1 MRAQSFLVASVIAA
15 VLAMQATAQQ
25 AGIKR
30 TFLGT
35 IDFPP
40 GFNTVTAIAEMPA
53 GQCAGRH
60 THPGVESGYVMDGVV
75 VLKIEGRP
83 ERTLKA
89 GEWFENPANM
99 IHDVCTAAGFKV
111 LSTYVVEKG
120 KPLASL
126 AP

>member
-1 MRAQSFLVASVIAA
+1 MALLCVAVALPIGDA
-15 VLAMQATAQQ
+15 VAQQ
-25 AGIKR
+25 QSGIKR
-30 TFLGT
+30 TPLGT

-40 GFNTVTAIAEMPA
+40 GFATVTAIAEMPA

-60 THPGVESGYVMDGVV
+60 THPGIESGYVMDGVV
-75 VLKIEGRP
+75 ILKIEGRP

-99 IHDVCTAAGFKV
+99 IHDVCTATGFKV

-120 KPLASL
+120 KPLASP